1 VEATL
6 ASIDRF
12 LGGSIMAIT
21 IRSSFK
27 IDANIAEVWTTM
39 IDIERSAPCFPGA
52 ELQEQLP
59 DGSYK
64 GAFTVKLGPLT
75 LKFSG
80 KFKIA
85 EQNDADRVV
94 VVAAS
99 GTDTKGRGG
108 AEANIRA
115 TVTEDAGK
123 TKVDVVSDVNLSGTV
138 AQYGRGAGMIE
149 ALSQQL
155 LNQFAK
161 NLTAL
166 IESESEPQADV
177 ATAVRDDASTGQA
190 GNAGSTP
197 LASTDTT
204 TGTSAT
210 ASANMSA
217 SAAADAASPAA
228 GTNPAATNAPPAAPR
243 PVPVRRPPAPV
254 VPLDAGSLMRKAMW
268 QSIRNFFARLFGAK
282 QQH

>member
-1 VEATL
+1 
-6 ASIDRF
+6 
-12 LGGSIMAIT
+12 MAIT
-21 IRSSFK
+21 IRSSFTV
-27 IDANIAEVWTTM
+27 DAPPSDVWKTM

-52 ELQEQLP
+52 ELKEQQP

-64 GAFTVKLGPLT
+64 GGFTVKLGPLT
-75 LKFSG
+75 LKFAG

-85 EQNDADRVV
+85 EQNDADRKVV
-94 VVAAS
+94 VSAS

-108 AEANIRA
+108 ADAQINA
-115 TVTEDAGK
+115 AVTDAGSGK

-166 IESESEPQADV
+166 IESDAAYAAETATSAQAAP
-177 ATAVRDDASTGQA
+177 ATPATPGGAASAPGDQTNRINDATQTATTDASR
-190 GNAGSTP
+190 
-197 LASTDTT
+197 
-204 TGTSAT
+204 
-210 ASANMSA
+210 
-217 SAAADAASPAA
+217 PAVQ
-228 GTNPAATNAPPAAPR
+228 T
-243 PVPVRRPPAPV
+243 RRPPPALAPV
-254 VPLDAGSLMRKAMW
+254 VPLDAGALMRKAMW
-268 QSIRNFFARLFGAK
+268 QSVRNFFARLFGAK

>member
-1 VEATL
+1 VKATL

-12 LGGSIMAIT
+12 LGGTMAIT

-27 IDANIAEVWTTM
+27 IDANITDVWTTM
-39 IDIERSAPCFPGA
+39 VDIERSAPCFPGA
-52 ELQEQLP
+52 ELQEQQP

-75 LKFSG
+75 LKFAG

-115 TVTEDAGK
+115 TVTEDGGK

-166 IESESEPQADV
+166 IESESEPQVVEPAAAQSDAPAGQGSNESGSAG
-177 ATAVRDDASTGQA
+177 ATLGAAAPATGSNTA
-190 GNAGSTP
+190 G
-197 LASTDTT
+197 TDTT
-204 TGTSAT
+204 
-210 ASANMSA
+210 AS
-217 SAAADAASPAA
+217 
-228 GTNPAATNAPPAAPR
+228 APR
-243 PVPVRRPPAPV
+243 PTPVRRPPPPV

>member
-1 VEATL
+1 VEATV
-6 ASIDRF
+6 ARIDRF
-12 LGGSIMAIT
+12 QGGSMAIT

-27 IDANIAEVWTTM
+27 IDANIADVWTTM

-52 ELQEQLP
+52 ELQDLQP

-115 TVTEDAGK
+115 TVTEEGGK
-123 TKVDVVSDVNLSGTV
+123 TQVDVVSDVNLSGTV

-166 IESESEPQADV
+166 IESESPANEPAPPQD
-177 ATAVRDDASTGQA
+177 
-190 GNAGSTP
+190 
-197 LASTDTT
+197 
-204 TGTSAT
+204 SA
-210 ASANMSA
+210 
-217 SAAADAASPAA
+217 
-228 GTNPAATNAPPAAPR
+228 PAATGEAMNQGDHSSSGSSSGRATEAAAPATRSNTGADATPGTVR
-243 PVPVRRPPAPV
+243 PTPAPVRRPPPAPV

-268 QSIRNFFARLFGAK
+268 QSVRNFFARLFGAK

>member
-1 VEATL
+1 
-6 ASIDRF
+6 
-12 LGGSIMAIT
+12 MAIT
-21 IRSSFK
+21 IRSSFTV
-27 IDANIAEVWTTM
+27 DAPPSDVWKTM

-52 ELQEQLP
+52 ELKEQQP

-64 GAFTVKLGPLT
+64 GGFTVKLGPLT
-75 LKFSG
+75 LKFAG

-85 EQNDADRVV
+85 EQNDADRKVV
-94 VVAAS
+94 VSAS

-108 AEANIRA
+108 ADAQINA
-115 TVTEDAGK
+115 AVTDAGSGK

-166 IESESEPQADV
+166 IESDAAYAAETATSAQAAR
-177 ATAVRDDASTGQA
+177 ATPATSDGAASAPGDQSNRINEATQTATTDASR
-190 GNAGSTP
+190 
-197 LASTDTT
+197 
-204 TGTSAT
+204 
-210 ASANMSA
+210 
-217 SAAADAASPAA
+217 PAA
-228 GTNPAATNAPPAAPR
+228 ETRRPPPA
-243 PVPVRRPPAPV
+243 PAPV
-254 VPLDAGSLMRKAMW
+254 VPLDAGALMRKAMW
-268 QSIRNFFARLFGAK
+268 QSVRNFFARLFGAK

>member
-1 VEATL
+1 
-6 ASIDRF
+6 
-12 LGGSIMAIT
+12 MAVT

-27 IDANIAEVWTTM
+27 IEASPADVWKTM

-52 ELQEQLP
+52 ELKEKQP
-59 DGSYK
+59 DESYK

-75 LKFSG
+75 LKFAG

-85 EQNDADRVV
+85 QQNDAERTVV
-94 VVAAS
+94 VSAS

-108 AEANIRA
+108 ADAQINA
-115 TVTEDAGK
+115 SVAEDGGK

-166 IESESEPQADV
+166 IESETQAQPADGTASTPENNADIQAD
-177 ATAVRDDASTGQA
+177 
-190 GNAGSTP
+190 
-197 LASTDTT
+197 
-204 TGTSAT
+204 
-210 ASANMSA
+210 
-217 SAAADAASPAA
+217 
-228 GTNPAATNAPPAAPR
+228 TNAPGASTAAPAPQ
-243 PVPVRRPPAPV
+243 PVAAKRPAPPV
-254 VPLDAGSLMRKAMW
+254 APLDAGALMRKAMW
-268 QSIRNFFARLFGAK
+268 QSIRNFFARLFGRK
-282 QQH
+282 QQN

>member
-1 VEATL
+1 
-6 ASIDRF
+6 
-12 LGGSIMAIT
+12 MAVT

-27 IDANIAEVWTTM
+27 IEAPPADVWKTM

-52 ELQEQLP
+52 ELKEKQP
-59 DGSYK
+59 DDSYK

-75 LKFSG
+75 LKFAG

-85 EQNDADRVV
+85 QQNDAERTVV
-94 VVAAS
+94 VSAS

-108 AEANIRA
+108 ADAQINA
-115 TVTEDAGK
+115 SVTEEGGK

-166 IESESEPQADV
+166 IESETQAQPVAGEASTPANNADTQAD
-177 ATAVRDDASTGQA
+177 TQA
-190 GNAGSTP
+190 K
-197 LASTDTT
+197 
-204 TGTSAT
+204 
-210 ASANMSA
+210 
-217 SAAADAASPAA
+217 
-228 GTNPAATNAPPAAPR
+228 TNAPVPQPVAAKR
-243 PVPVRRPPAPV
+243 PAPPV
-254 VPLDAGSLMRKAMW
+254 APLDAGALVRRAMW
-268 QSIRNFFARLFGAK
+268 QSIRNFFARLFGRK
-282 QQH
+282 QRN

>member
-1 VEATL
+1 
-6 ASIDRF
+6 
-12 LGGSIMAIT
+12 MAIT
-21 IRSSFK
+21 IRSSFTV
-27 IDANIAEVWTTM
+27 DAPPSDVWKTM

-52 ELQEQLP
+52 ELKEQQP

-64 GAFTVKLGPLT
+64 GGFTVKLGPLT
-75 LKFSG
+75 LKFAG

-85 EQNDADRVV
+85 EQNDADRKVV
-94 VVAAS
+94 VSAS

-108 AEANIRA
+108 ADAQINA
-115 TVTEDAGK
+115 AVTDAGSGK

-166 IESESEPQADV
+166 IESDAAYAAE
-177 ATAVRDDASTGQA
+177 TA
-190 GNAGSTP
+190 
-197 LASTDTT
+197 
-204 TGTSAT
+204 TSAQAAHAT
-210 ASANMSA
+210 PGGAASAPGDQTNRINEA
-217 SAAADAASPAA
+217 TQTATTDAARPAVE
-228 GTNPAATNAPPAAPR
+228 TRRPPPA
-243 PVPVRRPPAPV
+243 PAPV
-254 VPLDAGSLMRKAMW
+254 VPLDAGALMRKAMW
-268 QSIRNFFARLFGAK
+268 QSVRNFFARLFGAR

>member
-1 VEATL
+1 
-6 ASIDRF
+6 
-12 LGGSIMAIT
+12 MAIT

-27 IDANIAEVWTTM
+27 IDAKPADVWTTM

-52 ELQEQLP
+52 ELQEQQP

-85 EQNDADRVV
+85 EQNDTDRVV

-115 TVTEDAGK
+115 SVTEDGGK

-166 IESESEPQADV
+166 IESETAATEAEAV
-177 ATAVRDDASTGQA
+177 AAT
-190 GNAGSTP
+190 
-197 LASTDTT
+197 
-204 TGTSAT
+204 TSAT
-210 ASANMSA
+210 GGQTQ
-217 SAAADAASPAA
+217 DGAASQD
-228 GTNPAATNAPPAAPR
+228 AAPR
-243 PVPVRRPPAPV
+243 PAPQPVRRAPAPV

>member
-1 VEATL
+1 
-6 ASIDRF
+6 
-12 LGGSIMAIT
+12 MAIT
-21 IRSSFK
+21 IRSSFTV
-27 IDANIAEVWTTM
+27 DAPPSDVWKTM

-52 ELQEQLP
+52 ELKEQQP

-64 GAFTVKLGPLT
+64 GGFTVKLGPLT
-75 LKFSG
+75 LKFAG

-85 EQNDADRVV
+85 EQNDADRKVV
-94 VVAAS
+94 VSAS

-108 AEANIRA
+108 ADAQINA
-115 TVTEDAGK
+115 AVTDAGSGK

-166 IESESEPQADV
+166 IESDAAYAAETATSAQAAP
-177 ATAVRDDASTGQA
+177 ATSDGAASAPGDQTNRINEATQTATTDASR
-190 GNAGSTP
+190 
-197 LASTDTT
+197 
-204 TGTSAT
+204 
-210 ASANMSA
+210 
-217 SAAADAASPAA
+217 PAVQ
-228 GTNPAATNAPPAAPR
+228 TRRPPPA
-243 PVPVRRPPAPV
+243 PAPV
-254 VPLDAGSLMRKAMW
+254 VPLDAGALMRKAMW
-268 QSIRNFFARLFGAK
+268 QSVRNFFARLFGAK

>member
-1 VEATL
+1 
-6 ASIDRF
+6 
-12 LGGSIMAIT
+12 MAIT
-21 IRSSFK
+21 IRSSF
-27 IDANIAEVWTTM
+27 IVEAPPSDVWKTM

-52 ELQEQLP
+52 ELKEQQP

-64 GAFTVKLGPLT
+64 GGFTVKLGPLT
-75 LKFSG
+75 LKFAG

-85 EQNDADRVV
+85 EQNDAARTVV
-94 VVAAS
+94 VSAS

-108 AEANIRA
+108 ADAQINA
-115 TVTEDAGK
+115 AVTDAGGGK

-166 IESESEPQADV
+166 IE
-177 ATAVRDDASTGQA
+177 
-190 GNAGSTP
+190 
-197 LASTDTT
+197 
-204 TGTSAT
+204 
-210 ASANMSA
+210 
-217 SAAADAASPAA
+217 ADAAHSAEVAPATTSEPVASNLA
-228 GTNPAATNAPPAAPR
+228 GEPVAPRPATEARRPPPPAA
-243 PVPVRRPPAPV
+243 AV
-254 VPLDAGSLMRKAMW
+254 VPLDAGALVRKAMW
-268 QSIRNFFARLFGAK
+268 QSVRNFFARLFGIK

>member
-1 VEATL
+1 
-6 ASIDRF
+6 
-12 LGGSIMAIT
+12 MAIT

-27 IDANIAEVWTTM
+27 IDATPAETWATM
-39 IDIERSAPCFPGA
+39 VDIERSAPCFPGA
-52 ELQEQLP
+52 ELKELQP

-75 LKFSG
+75 LKFAG

-85 EQNDADRVV
+85 EQNDVDRQVV
-94 VVAAS
+94 VSAS

-108 AEANIRA
+108 ADANIRA
-115 TVTEDAGK
+115 NVSDEGGK
-123 TKVDVVSDVNLSGTV
+123 TKVDVVSEVNLSGTV

-166 IESESEPQADV
+166 IESES
-177 ATAVRDDASTGQA
+177 S
-190 GNAGSTP
+190 
-197 LASTDTT
+197 
-204 TGTSAT
+204 
-210 ASANMSA
+210 ASASMSA
-217 SAAADAASPAA
+217 SVPVSALGDSGVAAESSGSASADDAFATGAMRIGAAS
-228 GTNPAATNAPPAAPR
+228 GNTTSAATPGTTPPPPVRRPLPPPAAP
-243 PVPVRRPPAPV
+243 
-254 VPLDAGSLMRKAMW
+254 LDAGALMRGALW

-282 QQH
+282 QQN

>member
-1 VEATL
+1 
-6 ASIDRF
+6 
-12 LGGSIMAIT
+12 MAIT
-21 IRSSFK
+21 IRSSFTV
-27 IDANIAEVWTTM
+27 DAPPSDVWKTM

-52 ELQEQLP
+52 ELKEQQP

-64 GAFTVKLGPLT
+64 GGFTVKLGPLT
-75 LKFSG
+75 LKFAG

-85 EQNDADRVV
+85 EQNDADRKVV
-94 VVAAS
+94 VSAS

-108 AEANIRA
+108 ADAQINA
-115 TVTEDAGK
+115 AVTDAGSGK

-166 IESESEPQADV
+166 IESDAVYAAETAASAQASH
-177 ATAVRDDASTGQA
+177 ATPAGAGAASAPGDQTNRINEATQTATTDASR
-190 GNAGSTP
+190 
-197 LASTDTT
+197 
-204 TGTSAT
+204 
-210 ASANMSA
+210 
-217 SAAADAASPAA
+217 PAA
-228 GTNPAATNAPPAAPR
+228 ETRRPPPA
-243 PVPVRRPPAPV
+243 PAPV
-254 VPLDAGSLMRKAMW
+254 VPLDAGALMRKAMW
-268 QSIRNFFARLFGAK
+268 QSVRNFFARLFGAK

>member
-1 VEATL
+1 
-6 ASIDRF
+6 
-12 LGGSIMAIT
+12 MAIT
-21 IRSSFK
+21 IRSSFTV
-27 IDANIAEVWTTM
+27 DAPPSDVWKTM

-52 ELQEQLP
+52 ELKEQQP

-64 GAFTVKLGPLT
+64 GGFTVKLGPLT
-75 LKFSG
+75 LKFAG

-85 EQNDADRVV
+85 EQNDADRKVV
-94 VVAAS
+94 VSAS

-108 AEANIRA
+108 ADAQINA
-115 TVTEDAGK
+115 AVTDAGSGK

-166 IESESEPQADV
+166 IES
-177 ATAVRDDASTGQA
+177 
-190 GNAGSTP
+190 
-197 LASTDTT
+197 
-204 TGTSAT
+204 
-210 ASANMSA
+210 
-217 SAAADAASPAA
+217 DAAYAA
-228 GTNPAATNAPPAAPR
+228 ETAPPAQAAPATPATPGGAASAPGDQTNRINEATQTATTDASR
-243 PVPVRRPPAPV
+243 PAVEPRRPPPAPAPV
-254 VPLDAGSLMRKAMW
+254 VPLDAGALMRKAMW
-268 QSIRNFFARLFGAK
+268 QSVRNFFARLFGAK